1 MKDPAVVMT
10 SAHRSVSCRM
20 AGHPVAE
27 SSVFPVQRKPR
38 GAGREGLGEGAGGE
52 GWGKEV
58 CSKLSLDLN
67 QGPALGSSFNRM
79 WFCQGQSK
87 YSLQKSPHL
96 ILKLKGNTGA

>member
-1 MKDPAVVMT
+1 MKDPVVVMT

-52 GWGKEV
+52 GWGR
-58 CSKLSLDLN
+58 
-67 QGPALGSSFNRM
+67 P
-79 WFCQGQSK
+79 
-87 YSLQKSPHL
+87 
-96 ILKLKGNTGA
+96 